1 MRITANIA
9 HYFVYS
15 SYKKVS
21 SASTLMLD
29 KAVDMVGKWDV
40 AAQIR
45 LGSHNR
51 GYCVNY
57 MYVIDKTW
65 WLLWLWR
72 YLLSLDLHKASLHVR
87 QAAFQE

>member
-15 SYKKVS
+15 NYKNVS

-29 KAVDMVGKWDV
+29 KAVDMDGKWDV
-40 AAQIR
+40 AAQLR

-51 GYCVNY
+51 DYCVNY
-57 MYVIDKTW
+57 IYM
-65 WLLWLWR
+65 L
-72 YLLSLDLHKASLHVR
+72 
-87 QAAFQE
+87 